1 MSAVPVVILQTC
13 RGVTPGGCR
22 HGASLPADA
31 LAELVELAATA
42 PCPAALAD
50 LARPLRRHEQFRLAV
65 SACPSGCV
73 QPQVADLGLVAVR
86 ETTIDAAAC
95 HGCAACAEACPDAA
109 ISVRQGKAV
118 LDPAACLGCGA
129 CARVCPSRAIAN
141 GPVAFRVFLG
151 GRLGRRPRLGTELGC
166 LLPPPAALALARR
179 ALDVYARD
187 MRPGRRFGDIL
198 FPGGLPGLPAWV
210 WP

>member
-1 MSAVPVVILQTC
+1 MSAVAVVILQTC

-22 HGASLPADA
+22 HGAPLPVDA
-31 LAELVELAATA
+31 VAGLVELAACA
-42 PCPAALAD
+42 VVPAALAD

-86 ETTIDAAAC
+86 ENTIDAAAC

-129 CARVCPSRAIAN
+129 CARVCPARAITT

-151 GRLGRRPRLGTELGC
+151 GRLGRRPRLGTELGRNLAPQEAVGLAC
-166 LLPPPAALALARR
+166 RALA
-179 ALDVYARD
+179 VHARD